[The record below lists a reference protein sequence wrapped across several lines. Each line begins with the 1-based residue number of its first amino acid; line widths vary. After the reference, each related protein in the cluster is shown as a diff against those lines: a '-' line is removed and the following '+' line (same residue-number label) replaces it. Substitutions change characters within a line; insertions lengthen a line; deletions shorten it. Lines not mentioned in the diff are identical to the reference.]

1 MTISEQLQKEK
12 SIKSEKNKIKKLYVD
27 FPKEKVKVLDGLMD
41 EAAFMKIS
49 LEELRVELVKNG
61 VIEVF
66 KQGKQSFKRER
77 PEMKTYTTLIQ
88 KYSGVMKQLI
98 DLLPPELKKQESDA
112 LIEFI
117 KKGQIKK

>member
-12 SIKSEKNKIKKLYVD
+12 SIRSEKNKIKKLFSD
-27 FPKEKVKVLDGLMD
+27 FPKEKVKVLEGLID
-41 EAAFMKIS
+41 EAAFMKIT
-49 LEELRVELVKNG
+49 LEDLRTVLTKEG
-61 VIEVF
+61 TIEIF

-77 PEMKTYTTLIQ
+77 PEFRSYTTLIQ

-98 DLLPPELKKQESDA
+98 DLLPPELQKQESDA
-112 LIEFI
+112 LLEFI